1 MKIGIITL
9 PPLCNYGG
17 IIQSYALQKTL
28 QKAGHQVVLI
38 DFPNEWNIK
47 NPQKTLL
54 YINRFIQKYI
64 LRKPITVKIDKKY
77 NDDLQ
82 LITQNTSKFI
92 NKYIQRIIISDF
104 SELQPSKFDALVVG
118 SDQIWRPKY
127 FNRAIENAYF
137 SFAKDWKIK
146 RISYAAS
153 FGTDKWEY
161 TPEQTAA
168 CSQLIRLFDGVSV
181 RENSGI
187 KLCNKYLESDAIQ
200 VLDPT
205 MLLEKEDYIG
215 LIKAA
220 NLPQSTGD
228 LFCYI
233 LDKTPEKDEITSQLS
248 KRYKLTPFEVNAKYN
263 DSNAKIEE
271 RIQPA
276 VEQWLRAFYDAK
288 LIFTDSFHACVFS
301 IIFNKPFIVFGNKE
315 RGMSR
320 FDSLLEM
327 FELKERLIL
336 VPEDIIKVVN
346 YPINWDKITAKL
358 LTMQQ
363 QSLTF
368 LHTHLNENST
378 N

>member
-1 MKIGIITL
+1 MRIGIITL
-9 PPLCNYGG
+9 PPLCNFGG
-17 IIQSYALQKTL
+17 IIQLYALQKTL

-38 DFPNEWNIK
+38 DFPNEWNVK
-47 NPQKTLL
+47 NPQKALL
-54 YINRFIQKYI
+54 YLTRFIKKYI
-64 LRKPITVKIDKKY
+64 LRKPITIKIDKKY
-77 NDDLQ
+77 NHDLQ

-92 NKYIQRIIISDF
+92 NKYIQRIVISDF
-104 SELQPSKFDALVVG
+104 SELQPSQFDALVVG
-118 SDQIWRPKY
+118 SDQVWRPKY
-127 FNRAIENAYF
+127 FNRAIENAYL

-161 TPEQTAA
+161 TLEQTVI
-168 CSQLIRLFDGVSV
+168 CSQLLQLFDGVSV
-181 RENSGI
+181 REDSGI
-187 KLCNKYLESDAIQ
+187 KLCNKYLKSDAIQ

-205 MLLEKEDYIG
+205 MLLEKEDYIS
-215 LIKAA
+215 LIEAA
-220 NLPQSTGD
+220 NLPQSPGD
-228 LFCYI
+228 FFCYI
-233 LDKTPEKDEITSQLS
+233 LDKTPEKDEIISQLS
-248 KRYKLTPFEVNAKYN
+248 KHYHLTSFEVNAKYS
-263 DSNAKIEE
+263 DPKAKIEE

-327 FELKERLIL
+327 FELKRRFIL
-336 VPEDIIKVVN
+336 DSKDIIKIVN
-346 YPINWDKITAKL
+346 YPINWDKTTAKL

-368 LHTHLNENST
+368 LYDHLNDNST

>member
-1 MKIGIITL
+1 MRIGIITL
-9 PPLCNYGG
+9 PPLCNFGG
-17 IIQSYALQKTL
+17 IIQSYALQKAL
-28 QKAGHQVVLI
+28 QKAGHQAILI
-38 DFPNEWNIK
+38 DFPKEWNIK
-47 NPQKTLL
+47 KPQKMLL
-54 YINRFIQKYI
+54 YISRLIQKYI

-77 NDDLQ
+77 NHDLQ

-92 NKYIQRIIISDF
+92 NKYIQRFVISEF
-104 SELQPSKFDALVVG
+104 SELQPSQFDALVVG

-187 KLCNKYLESDAIQ
+187 KLCNKYLRSDAIQ

-205 MLLEKEDYIG
+205 MLLEKEDYIH
-215 LIKAA
+215 LIEAA
-220 NLPQSTGD
+220 NLPQSPGNF
-228 LFCYI
+228 FCYI
-233 LDKTPEKDEITSQLS
+233 LDKTPEKDEIISQLS
-248 KRYKLTPFEVNAKYN
+248 KHYELTSFEVNAKYN
-263 DSNAKIEE
+263 DPNAKIEE

-315 RGMSR
+315 RGISR

-336 VPEDIIKVVN
+336 DPKDVIKIIHN
-346 YPINWDKITAKL
+346 PINWDNITAKL

-368 LHTHLNENST
+368 LHTHLNGNST